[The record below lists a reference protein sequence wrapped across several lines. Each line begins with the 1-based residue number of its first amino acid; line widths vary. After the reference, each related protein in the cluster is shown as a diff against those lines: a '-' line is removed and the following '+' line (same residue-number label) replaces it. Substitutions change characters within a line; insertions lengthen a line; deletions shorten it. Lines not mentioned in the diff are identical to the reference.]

1 MSTTQPE
8 IRLDRAEIA
17 AADPTDQLADVLSIP
32 EHLRDALWKAES
44 ADVTPWDS
52 PGGLIV
58 AGMGGSAIGGRLAR
72 AILGDQAS
80 RPVLSVAGYAL
91 PPWTT
96 QDSTVLCISYSGDTE
111 ETLACFEAA
120 GVLGAGRIVATTGG
134 ALAQAARAE
143 GVPVIPMA
151 GGLQPRAAVAYSTVA
166 ALEAAAICG
175 AGPKLTTEIDVAA
188 DHLEQLAVAWG
199 PESGEESEAKVLAR
213 ALHGTIPVFIGAGLT
228 HAIAYRWKTQVNEN
242 AKQHAF
248 SSALPECD
256 HNEIVG
262 WSSAARHGRFSAVFL
277 DDCDD
282 TPRVAQR
289 IRLTREIIGEA
300 AAGSHVVPTRGQTTV
315 ERAFSL
321 VLLGDLVSVYLG
333 VLNGEDPVTIGPIDR
348 LKERLAAEQ

>member
-8 IRLDRAEIA
+8 TRLDRAEIA

-44 ADVTPWDS
+44 ADVKPWDS

-96 QDSTVLCISYSGDTE
+96 QESTVLCVSYSGDTE

-151 GGLQPRAAVAYSTVA
+151 GGR
-166 ALEAAAICG
+166 
-175 AGPKLTTEIDVAA
+175 
-188 DHLEQLAVAWG
+188 
-199 PESGEESEAKVLAR
+199 
-213 ALHGTIPVFIGAGLT
+213 
-228 HAIAYRWKTQVNEN
+228 
-242 AKQHAF
+242 
-248 SSALPECD
+248 
-256 HNEIVG
+256 
-262 WSSAARHGRFSAVFL
+262 
-277 DDCDD
+277 
-282 TPRVAQR
+282 
-289 IRLTREIIGEA
+289 
-300 AAGSHVVPTRGQTTV
+300 
-315 ERAFSL
+315 
-321 VLLGDLVSVYLG
+321 
-333 VLNGEDPVTIGPIDR
+333 
-348 LKERLAAEQ
+348 

>member
-8 IRLDRAEIA
+8 TRLDRAEIA

-44 ADVTPWDS
+44 ADVKPWDS

-199 PESGEESEAKVLAR
+199 PESPGGERGQGARPRAARDRPGVHRGRPHARDRLPLEDAGQRERQAARVLERAARVRPQRDRRLVLGRPSRPLQRRLPRRLRRHAAR
-213 ALHGTIPVFIGAGLT
+213 A
-228 HAIAYRWKTQVNEN
+228 R
-242 AKQHAF
+242 
-248 SSALPECD
+248 S
-256 HNEIVG
+256 
-262 WSSAARHGRFSAVFL
+262 
-277 DDCDD
+277 
-282 TPRVAQR
+282 
-289 IRLTREIIGEA
+289 
-300 AAGSHVVPTRGQTTV
+300 GSG
-315 ERAFSL
+315 
-321 VLLGDLVSVYLG
+321 
-333 VLNGEDPVTIGPIDR
+333 
-348 LKERLAAEQ
+348 